1 MRESWETNV
10 QSDSWWWAPLVGAQE
25 VGPLV
30 VNGWTLVCWINS
42 NWFWIIGLMA
52 GWLVGLM
59 FGWLD
64 FLMKGQMSC
73 WFNGRLVGFLD

>member
-1 MRESWETNV
+1 MGS
-10 QSDSWWWAPLVGAQE
+10 VGGQE
-25 VGPLV
+25 VGLLV
-30 VNGWTLVCWINS
+30 WLMAGLLVSCMLYNS

-64 FLMKGQMSC
+64 FLMKG
-73 WFNGRLVGFLD
+73 